1 MIHGPENTIYPKA
14 GLLRTG
20 RSLYNVR
27 ALLKG
32 EGMRYLELF
41 VSKTCDRIVSV
52 MDRVL
57 GDECWIYT
65 LIGRE
70 VGEQNRAYFCVR
82 RNLKTPPV
90 IVHVWRIQ
98 RAIRCYLERRR
109 RGRLLAVMM
118 GLHSRLGRECALA
131 LLPADVVRMNIVGVS
146 RALTRFQCED

>member
-14 GLLRTG
+14 GLFRTG
-20 RSLYNVR
+20 CCLYDIRV
-27 ALLKG
+27 LLKG
-32 EGMRYLELF
+32 VGIGYIEPF
-41 VSKTCDRIVSV
+41 VANPCARIVGV
-52 MDRVL
+52 TNRVL

-118 GLHSRLGRECALA
+118 GLHSRLGRECVLA
-131 LLPADVVRMNIVGVS
+131 LLPADVLRMNIVGFSLRVC
-146 RALTRFQCED
+146 F